1 MRTSPLCIPFRCEL
15 ELRIE
20 TQHKGM
26 TMRKSDSNSST
37 GGIFEDNVGQL
48 CLCRGR
54 EGTGRSG
61 DYGKGG
67 STMEGSFP
75 DGSQIPCKNGLLAP
89 RFSPCLSDHVYI

>member
-1 MRTSPLCIPFRCEL
+1 
-15 ELRIE
+15 
-20 TQHKGM
+20 
-26 TMRKSDSNSST
+26 MRKSDSNSST
-37 GGIFEDNVGQL
+37 GGMFEDNVGQL
-48 CLCRGR
+48 CSCRGR

>member
-1 MRTSPLCIPFRCEL
+1 MSLYEAIYPVKEMRTSPLCIPFRCEL

-20 TQHKGM
+20 AQHKG
-26 TMRKSDSNSST
+26 TTARKSDSNSSI

-54 EGTGRSG
+54 EGTGRIG
-61 DYGKGG
+61 DCDKGG

-75 DGSQIPCKNGLLAP
+75 DGSQIPFARTG
-89 RFSPCLSDHVYI
+89 F